1 MSIMRIEETPGMS
14 GSGQFEAT
22 PWSLVRASKDVIAL
36 DALLRSYWKPLYFFV
51 RRHGYDAETSRDIV
65 QDFVA
70 MLLQREAISR
80 AEPSRGRFR
89 TFLLAA
95 LTNFMK
101 DRLKAAHREKRGGG
115 RQLLSLDFTSCDEEY
130 SLQVS
135 ESDTPETALNR
146 AWARGLWEQA
156 VGEVR
161 GEPAHL
167 EAFRMH
173 LAHEGYEAIEKKT
186 GLSRAAAKSAVH
198 RLNAQLREIVLR
210 RIRETVAD
218 ESELEAEVAQFISLL
233 A

>member
-1 MSIMRIEETPGMS
+1 MSVMRTEETPGMP

-22 PWSLVRASKDVIAL
+22 PWSLVQASKDVIAL
-36 DALLRSYWKPLYFFV
+36 NELLKAYWKPLYFFV
-51 RRHGYDAETSRDIV
+51 RRSGYDAETARDIV

-80 AEPSRGRFR
+80 AEPERGRFR

-101 DRLKAAHREKRGGG
+101 DRVKAARREKRGGG
-115 RQLLSLDFTSCDEEY
+115 RQLLSLDFGTCDEEY
-130 SLQVS
+130 AVQVS
-135 ESDTPETALNR
+135 AGDTPETALNR
-146 AWARGLWEQA
+146 TWAKSLWEESVAQ
-156 VGEVR
+156 VK

-173 LAHEGYEAIEKKT
+173 LAHEDYDAIELKT
-186 GLSRAAAKSAVH
+186 GLSKAAAKSAVH

-210 RIRETVAD
+210 RIRETVSD
-218 ESELEAEVAQFISLL
+218 EAELEAEIAQFISLL